1 MPFDDFWMKKVRPV
15 LKKVQFFQPRF
26 SVMASQTWIFTKN
39 NGQFLFKTSF
49 WPFGG
54 SWMGAKLYEFWV
66 FGPNPFEAVL
76 TTFGQ
81 VLDHFWQKLPILM
94 PLGPFLDHDFGQCC
108 TIIGDLEHGFWRFCT
123 FWNPASLFQAFRTR
137 QIKNIFSE
145 KSHFCVFCDF
155 FQFNFVSGASKMALG
170 AVRTW
175 KMVFLTKKYKA
186 DFMFFHVFVDFL
198 LKLTSIFRPLLK
210 GSVSSER
217 QNDCVS

>member
-1 MPFDDFWMKKVRPV
+1 MPFGRFWMKKVGPV

-49 WPFGG
+49 WPSGG

-66 FGPNPFEAVL
+66 LGSNPFEAVL
-76 TTFGQ
+76 ATFGQ
-81 VLDHFWQKLPILM
+81 VLDHFWQKLPILTL
-94 PLGPFLDHDFGQCC
+94 LGPFLDPDFGQCC
-108 TIIGDLEHGFWRFCT
+108 TIIGDSGHGFWRFCT

-145 KSHFCVFCDF
+145 KSHFCVFWSF
-155 FQFNFVSGASKMALG
+155 FQFNFVSGASKTALG
-170 AVRTW
+170 TVRTR

-186 DFMFFHVFVDFL
+186 NFMFFPCFCWFFYWNW
-198 LKLTSIFRPLLK
+198 TPF
-210 GSVSSER
+210 
-217 QNDCVS
+217 